1 MVPLLPWSYRGSG
14 APRPRGASG
23 QDSQPRPAPRQAPRP
38 PPPGS
43 MPCPMNPVGATLS
56 SPFGTLHPPFDP
68 WYQETW
74 IRSVGPPGADGGN
87 AAPRPEGGGGW
98 EPGAVG

>member
-1 MVPLLPWSYRGSG
+1 
-14 APRPRGASG
+14 
-23 QDSQPRPAPRQAPRP
+23 
-38 PPPGS
+38 
-43 MPCPMNPVGATLS
+43 MNPVGATLS

-87 AAPRPEGGGGW
+87 GAPRPEGGEG
-98 EPGAVG
+98 